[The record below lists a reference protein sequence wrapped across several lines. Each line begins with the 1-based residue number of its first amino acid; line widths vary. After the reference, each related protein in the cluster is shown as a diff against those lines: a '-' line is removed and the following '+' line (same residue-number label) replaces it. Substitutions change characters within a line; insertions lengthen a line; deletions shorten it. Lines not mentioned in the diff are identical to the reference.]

1 MKNLAIIPARSGSKG
16 VPGKNLKPLGGA
28 PLLWWTLEAAM
39 LAGEADFNLSN
50 FPATVDDK
58 QVSFKPVF
66 DTVLVTSES
75 EEILESTRKWEAG
88 HNVQGLARLCVQ
100 LRHDKLA
107 MDHVQT
113 DEVLLDALRHL
124 EYLGEG
130 DFDNICLLQ
139 PTSPFRT
146 YQHIYESW
154 LFYEN
159 LRTNPVKEINCLI
172 SGTEVVSH
180 LDGYH
185 WFGNDEMSMVVE
197 PMGHNPTF
205 RMGRQWENPLPT
217 KLYKENG
224 AIYWFD
230 AKQFSLRRFYRM
242 SPFGIYPMDN
252 ESSLDINTVDDWNQA
267 DERVARW
274 YTGVK

>member
-197 PMGHNPTF
+197 PMGHNGRTRCRPSSTKRTELSTGLTPNSF
-205 RMGRQWENPLPT
+205 PCDDFTGCHHSEFTRWTTSLLLTSIQWMTGIRRM
-217 KLYKENG
+217 KELL
-224 AIYWFD
+224 D
-230 AKQFSLRRFYRM
+230 
-242 SPFGIYPMDN
+242 GI
-252 ESSLDINTVDDWNQA
+252 
-267 DERVARW
+267 R
-274 YTGVK
+274 G